1 MDCSMKRIF
10 SNIFGSVCLLAAVL
24 LTPSCQKKF
33 KMELPLATDRNE
45 LYVPSEAGTK
55 YIVVWSTADWTADF
69 ETPVD
74 WATLERASSGSINGL
89 YVHYT
94 ENQEISRGV
103 NIVITAGSQVRKV
116 YFAQKAGMSSPLF
129 AFDMPSISLLMGAKT
144 ISVPYQTNLSATD
157 VLKAKCS
164 VKYAEGSGEGWI
176 KEFCL
181 EGMNGRIAVDDNASG
196 ADRQAILSVEI
207 PGAFVGEGASSQI
220 ILTQSKENANI
231 KIDGGDITV
240 DGLSVDIVL
249 PYTINFDAS
258 IYPEYKMTYGFK
270 DASGNAVDWI
280 KNVELT
286 AASLKGRTKVNK
298 NASRSATAFIQ
309 LTGGSAPVS
318 ATAKVT
324 QATTDAE
331 ITDGDS
337 DQEQIKDPEEEF

>member
-1 MDCSMKRIF
+1 MDCSMKRIL
-10 SNIFGSVCLLAAVL
+10 SNIFGSACLLAAVM

-33 KMELPLATDRNE
+33 TMDRPLATDRDE

-55 YIVVWSTADWTADF
+55 YIVVWSTSEWTADF
-69 ETPVD
+69 ETPVE
-74 WATLERASSGSINGL
+74 WATLERASSGSVEGL
-89 YVHYT
+89 YIHYT

-103 NIVITAGSQVRKV
+103 NIVIKAGSNVKKV

-129 AFDMPSISLLMGAKT
+129 AFEQPSISLLMGAKT
-144 ISVPYQTNLSATD
+144 LSVPYQTNLSATD
-157 VLKAKCS
+157 VSKAKCS

-196 ADRQAILSVEI
+196 VDRQAILSVEI

-220 ILTQSKENANI
+220 ILTQSKENASI
-231 KIDGGDITV
+231 KIDGGNVSV

-249 PYTINFDAS
+249 PYTINFDAD
-258 IYPEYKMTYGFK
+258 IYPEYAMTYGFK

-286 AASLKGRTKVNK
+286 SASLKGRTKVNK
-298 NASRSATAFIQ
+298 NAPRSATAFIQ
-309 LTGGSAPVS
+309 LTGGPSVVS
-318 ATAKVT
+318 ASVTVT
-324 QATTDAE
+324 QVTTDAE

-337 DQEQIKDPEEEF
+337 DEEQIKDPEEEF